1 MKKLAY
7 LLMIAGL
14 FTLVACGEKKEEG
27 AAEATETME
36 QPAEAP
42 AAETPAPADSTAAA
56 PAPAPAH

>member
-1 MKKLAY
+1 
-7 LLMIAGL
+7 MIAGL

-36 QPAEAP
+36 QPAETP